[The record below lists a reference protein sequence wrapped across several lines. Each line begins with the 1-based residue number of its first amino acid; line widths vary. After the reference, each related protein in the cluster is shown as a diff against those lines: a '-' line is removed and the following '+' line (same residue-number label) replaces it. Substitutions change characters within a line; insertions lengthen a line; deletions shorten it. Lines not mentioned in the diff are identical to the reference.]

1 MVIEQEPIKIE
12 IPVEEDEVVMV
23 PERSSPDAAQRV
35 SAGAQHMAMRARD
48 TWQSEKRRQTQALVP
63 SAEVVN
69 AACPGRKRI
78 AGWPGARAKLA
89 QRSACTARRAFYA
102 G

>member
-48 TWQSEKRRQTQALVP
+48 TWQSEKRRQTQALVQR
-63 SAEVVN
+63 SLRRGGSVSRVGLVRGLN
-69 AACPGRKRI
+69 WLSDR
-78 AGWPGARAKLA
+78 LA
-89 QRSACTARRAFYA
+89 QLAERFTPVDQN
-102 G
+102 

>member
-48 TWQSEKRRQTQALVP
+48 TWQSEKRRQTQALVQR
-63 SAEVVN
+63 SLRRGGSVSRVGLVRGLN
-69 AACPGRKRI
+69 WLSDRL
-78 AGWPGARAKLA
+78 AKLA
-89 QRSACTARRAFYA
+89 ERFTPVDQN
-102 G
+102 

>member
-48 TWQSEKRRQTQALVP
+48 TWQSEKRRQTQALVQR
-63 SAEVVN
+63 SLRQGGSVSRVGLVRGLN
-69 AACPGRKRI
+69 WLSDRL
-78 AGWPGARAKLA
+78 AKLA
-89 QRSACTARRAFYA
+89 ERFTPVDQN
-102 G
+102 